1 MRWRTEHYFPTV
13 RLQILLHG
21 DWYSGDWHNNLGEV
35 VIVGA
40 AMLCD
45 VVALVRYDMVAL
57 VRYPGGATAC
67 LPANTTDRGDPIDN
81 EDLALRYLLYLQQE
95 VRC

>member
-13 RLQILLHG
+13 RLQFLLHG

-35 VIVGA
+35 VIVEA
-40 AMLCD
+40 AMLYD

-57 VRYPGGATAC
+57 VRYPGGAAAC
-67 LPANTTDRGDPIDN
+67 LPADRGDPIDD